1 MPFNYWE
8 VDVLKKHVLSRR
20 VLSVVLSAIMI
31 LCSLPVVVFAAEKA
45 VPEIL
50 EWPTGTL
57 EYGQGYKDA
66 VLSGGSASVP
76 GTFSLDLTQ
85 SGSPNRPGRTFN
97 RIGIFTPDDTENY
110 ETVKLQSAIAVT
122 ILPSKHVETIGAPIA
137 TEIKRGDS
145 LEKSSIQ
152 TGTLI
157 ATSFGTRLDIISI
170 EWKNPD
176 EIMNEVGTIS
186 KEATVTF
193 NDYAGTPYAEPI
205 TVSVPVTVVS
215 SELVAEVEEL
225 PTIPTVTYREGL
237 KIGDLKLVG
246 GKANTEGTFTF
257 AQPDRALSAGQSI
270 PVEVVFTP
278 ADTNMK
284 AVSVT
289 VNVTVEKGDI
299 QVLQTPTLTIGYGT
313 KLKNVSLSDFK
324 ELETIPASGVSWDWA
339 GDTGTGLSDP
349 RADQILAVGTYN
361 DILVRANTFNNANYA
376 LTYIPIKVVVNPVAT
391 AFPMLCEI
399 DAAARQIT
407 VTGRGNP
414 DAKGTVTYTLHSDGL
429 AEDLVIEG
437 KGVQDVA
444 TFQLDENA
452 KSGAYT
458 VTAAYHPAGAN
469 DPCNYASATKDLDV
483 RLSHS
488 VTVIGGRAMNGDAYQ
503 AGDTVYIRL
512 DLELIKK
519 NYEFKSWKITN
530 ANGDTIDV
538 GVEDLTAKELSFVMP
553 DEAVKVEAQTSFSI
567 QLFFENLGN
576 SILSFFMKVVE
587 WIQGLFNG
595 LGSIT

>member
-1 MPFNYWE
+1 MKKKKYFVE

-97 RIGIFTPDDTENY
+97 RTGIFTPDDTENY

-122 ILPSKHVETIGAPIA
+122 ILPSKHVETTGAPIA
-137 TEIKRGDS
+137 TEIKTGES

-157 ATSFGTRLDIISI
+157 ATSFGTRLNIISI

-176 EIMNEVGTIS
+176 EIMSEAGTMS

-205 TVSVPVTVVS
+205 TVSVPVTVIS
-215 SELVAEVEEL
+215 AETIAQIEEA
-225 PTIPTVTYREGL
+225 PTIPTAVYRQGL
-237 KIGDLKLVG
+237 KIGDLELVG
-246 GKANTEGTFTF
+246 GKANVEGTFSF
-257 AQPDRALSAGQSI
+257 AQPDRALSVGESI

-278 ADTNMK
+278 SDTNMK
-284 AVSVT
+284 AVSLT

-299 QVLQTPTLTIGYGT
+299 VVTEAPTFTFVYQQNTAMKHRSVLHDAVIEGGVIEPSAVTWDWYDETGLKVKDPQADRALEVGNYQIVVRAMAKDSRNFNIGFFPVNVVIKADETKTFPMKVDLEGNELHIKADTTYGGYG
-313 KLKNVSLSDFK
+313 
-324 ELETIPASGVSWDWA
+324 G
-339 GDTGTGLSDP
+339 
-349 RADQILAVGTYN
+349 
-361 DILVRANTFNNANYA
+361 
-376 LTYIPIKVVVNPVAT
+376 
-391 AFPMLCEI
+391 
-399 DAAARQIT
+399 
-407 VTGRGNP
+407 
-414 DAKGTVTYTLHSDGL
+414 KGTVTYTVNDTVVAQNADPK
-429 AEDLVIEG
+429 AEVVYAIPE
-437 KGVQDVA
+437 
-444 TFQLDENA
+444 
-452 KSGAYT
+452 SGDYT
-458 VTAAYHPAGAN
+458 VKAEYTPAEN
-469 DPCNYASATKDLDV
+469 DNYIYKPATQTVKAVLP
-483 RLSHS
+483 RT
-488 VTVIGGRAMNGDAYQ
+488 VTVNGGSGSGSYKP
-503 AGDTVYIRL
+503 GDTVRVEFDQTSL
-512 DLELIKK
+512 KK
-519 NYEFKSWKITN
+519 YYEFKGWKITN
-530 ANGDTIDV
+530 AEGETVDV
-538 GVEDLTAKELSFVMP
+538 GVEDLTQTSISFTMP
-553 DEAVKVEAQTSFSI
+553 DEDVTVEATTSFSI
-567 QLFFENLGN
+567 QLFFK
-576 SILSFFMKVVE
+576 SIGDSIMAFLMKVVE
-587 WIQGLFNG
+587 WIMGLFNG

>member
-20 VLSVVLSAIMI
+20 VLSVVLAAIMI

-215 SELVAEVEEL
+215 SELVAEIEEL

-284 AVSVT
+284 AISLT
-289 VNVTVEKGDI
+289 VNVTIEKGDI
-299 QVLQTPTLTIGYGT
+299 VVQEAPTFTFVYQNTPLKNRSVLHDAVIEGGVIEPSAVTWDFYDETGLKVKDPQADRALEVGNYQIVARARAASSSFNTGFFTVNVVIKADETKTFPMKVNLEGNELRIKADTTYGVGYG
-313 KLKNVSLSDFK
+313 
-324 ELETIPASGVSWDWA
+324 G
-339 GDTGTGLSDP
+339 
-349 RADQILAVGTYN
+349 
-361 DILVRANTFNNANYA
+361 
-376 LTYIPIKVVVNPVAT
+376 
-391 AFPMLCEI
+391 
-399 DAAARQIT
+399 
-407 VTGRGNP
+407 
-414 DAKGTVTYTLHSDGL
+414 KGTVTYSVNDT
-429 AEDLVIEG
+429 VI
-437 KGVQDVA
+437 A
-444 TFQLDENA
+444 ENA
-452 KSGAYT
+452 DPKAEVVYAIPESGDYT
-458 VTAAYHPAGAN
+458 VKAEYTPAEN
-469 DPCNYASATKDLDV
+469 DNYIYKPATQTVKAVLP
-483 RLSHS
+483 RT
-488 VTVIGGRAMNGDAYQ
+488 VTVNGGSGSGSYKP
-503 AGDTVYIRL
+503 GDTVRVEFDQASL
-512 DLELIKK
+512 KK
-519 NYEFKSWKITN
+519 YYEFKGWKITN
-530 ANGDTIDV
+530 AEGETVDV
-538 GVEDLTAKELSFVMP
+538 GVSDLTQTSISFTMP
-553 DEAVKVEAQTSFSI
+553 DEDVTVEATTSFSI
-567 QLFFENLGN
+567 QLFFK
-576 SILSFFMKVVE
+576 SIGDSIMAFLMKVVE
-587 WIQGLFNG
+587 WIMGLFNG